1 MEVLAS
7 YGIPTQPTTAV
18 RDAEEAIATATAL
31 GFPVALKANGT
42 GIVHKSDLGGVALGL
57 ASPGDVRAAYARMQ
71 AGVGETMDG
80 AVVQPMAEVG
90 VEIIV
95 GIVQDPVFG
104 PQVLFGLGGTAVEL
118 LGDHSLRLAPLTD
131 LDAREMVLGLRGSPL
146 LTGYRGSPAVD
157 VEALVDLLLRIGRLA
172 EDLPELAEMD
182 ANPVI
187 ATPSGAVVVQAPP
200 GGGPPPRPGV

>member
-1 MEVLAS
+1 MA
-7 YGIPTQPTTAV
+7 
-18 RDAEEAIATATAL
+18 
-31 GFPVALKANGT
+31 
-42 GIVHKSDLGGVALGL
+42 DL
-57 ASPGDVRAAYARMQ
+57 
-71 AGVGETMDG
+71 
-80 AVVQPMAEVG
+80 G

-95 GIVQDPVFG
+95 GIVQDPAFG

-131 LDAREMVLGLRGSPL
+131 VDAREMVLGLRGSPL

-157 VEALVDLLLRIGRLA
+157 IDALVDLLLRIGRLA

-187 ATPSGAVVVQAPP
+187 ATPAGAVVVDARLRRAMTPVRRQDDSRQLA
-200 GGGPPPRPGV
+200 